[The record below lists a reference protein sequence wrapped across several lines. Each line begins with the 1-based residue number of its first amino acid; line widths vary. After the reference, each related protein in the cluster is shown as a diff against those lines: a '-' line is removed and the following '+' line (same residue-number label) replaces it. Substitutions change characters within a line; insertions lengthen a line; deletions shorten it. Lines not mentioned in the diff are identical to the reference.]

1 MCIRDSLIK
10 DKDLFKEVLNQL
22 TLIFRDACVHRT
34 GGNSYLSTQTEQ
46 VNALCRAIPKA
57 KLFQLGQV
65 ITEIQNA
72 MVFNANM
79 TILVTLLLSL
89 IHIFFAIDL

>member
-1 MCIRDSLIK
+1 MQVTAPLIK

-79 TILVTLLLSL
+79 TILVTLLCAKLRT
-89 IHIFFAIDL
+89 AAGR